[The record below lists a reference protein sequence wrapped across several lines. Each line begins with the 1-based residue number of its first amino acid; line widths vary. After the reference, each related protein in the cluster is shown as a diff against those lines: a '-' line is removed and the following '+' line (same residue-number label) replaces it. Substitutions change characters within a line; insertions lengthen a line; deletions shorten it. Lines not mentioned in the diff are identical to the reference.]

1 MRDYGREWFT
11 LEGREIE
18 TLVAECR
25 KDPSAD
31 IWVIFQRVIGTNRPP
46 ARRWL
51 ATCLRRITRTNKSA
65 PGRGTISPQ
74 DRRSGRTLRE
84 PVCFIL
90 AAPRGRDCVVRGAGV
105 TDREGVRR

>member
-1 MRDYGREWFT
+1 MRDYDREWFT

-31 IWVIFQRVIGTNRPP
+31 IWVIFRRGDQEANRPP

-51 ATCLRRITRTNKSA
+51 GFSTAHNPNKRKRPPA
-65 PGRGTISPQ
+65 GGAISLQ
-74 DRRSGRTLRE
+74 DRRSGRTLRGSF
-84 PVCFIL
+84 CSAL
-90 AAPRGRDCVVRGAGV
+90 AALGD
-105 TDREGVRR
+105 EGEWCEERA

>member
-1 MRDYGREWFT
+1 MPDYDREWFT

-31 IWVIFQRVIGTNRPP
+31 IWVIFRRVIGRPIDRQHGDGWDSP
-46 ARRWL
+46 RH
-51 ATCLRRITRTNKSA
+51 ITRTNEST

-74 DRRSGRTLRE
+74 DRRSGRTLRGS
-84 PVCFIL
+84 VCSAL
-90 AAPRGRDCVVRGAGV
+90 AALGDEGRWCEERA
-105 TDREGVRR
+105 